1 MACLPTCAH
10 DVINVFEMERRKF
23 QKFPARFNF
32 TITRNVPI
40 FRGIFCVYFEK
51 FPS

>member
-10 DVINVFEMERRKF
+10 GVIINVFEMETRKF

-32 TITRNVPI
+32 TITRHVPI
-40 FRGIFCVYFEK
+40 FQGISCVYF
-51 FPS
+51 